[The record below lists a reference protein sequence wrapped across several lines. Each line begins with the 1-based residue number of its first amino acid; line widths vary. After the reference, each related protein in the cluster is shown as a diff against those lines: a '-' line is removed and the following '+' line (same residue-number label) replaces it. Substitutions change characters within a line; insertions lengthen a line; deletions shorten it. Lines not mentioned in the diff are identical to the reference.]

1 MTESEHE
8 PESRAAYLIGLGLI
22 LALCAVAVVFFSG
35 FW

>member
-8 PESRAAYLIGLGLI
+8 PESSAVYFIALGLI
-22 LALCAVAVVFFSG
+22 LALCAVAVVFFGG